1 MAASSVVTFCG
12 KIKCGYKQFQGKVV
26 RTYLGLWRRANEAA
40 AARGVAITLME
51 GEAGG
56 DPGEHQGQ
64 VAQDGQASE
73 YAKQTILL
81 HYQNSSRHYLNDMIH
96 LAL

>member
-1 MAASSVVTFCG
+1 M
-12 KIKCGYKQFQGKVV
+12 

-81 HYQNSSRHYLNDMIH
+81 HHQNSSRHYLNDIDMIY
-96 LAL
+96 LALYYLKHLMAVMLDM

>member
-1 MAASSVVTFCG
+1 
-12 KIKCGYKQFQGKVV
+12 
-26 RTYLGLWRRANEAA
+26 
-40 AARGVAITLME
+40 ME

-56 DPGEHQGQ
+56 YPGEHQGQ

-81 HYQNSSRHYLNDMIH
+81 HHQNFSRHTLMI
-96 LAL
+96 

>member
-26 RTYLGLWRRANEAA
+26 RTYLGVGLWRRANEAA
-40 AARGVAITLME
+40 AARGAAISLME

-81 HYQNSSRHYLNDMIH
+81 HHPNSSRHTLMI
-96 LAL
+96 